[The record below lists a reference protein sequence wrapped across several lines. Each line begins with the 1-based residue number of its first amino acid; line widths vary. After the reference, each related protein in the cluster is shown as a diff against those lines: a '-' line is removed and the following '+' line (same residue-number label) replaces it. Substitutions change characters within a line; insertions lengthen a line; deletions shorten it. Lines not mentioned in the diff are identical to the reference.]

1 MSPRLIQVVALVV
14 AGGLVYGSS
23 VLVPPINEG
32 RRPLN
37 MMGSDNPAENAPPD
51 FVFAVQAFGAFRSL
65 LVNLAFVRAD
75 TYKQQGRYYDAM
87 ELSRWICRLQ
97 PRFPAVWEFNAW
109 NMAWNISV
117 TTYTPEE
124 RWNWVYNGVRLL
136 RDEGLRHNPRA
147 INLYKQLAF
156 IYVNKM
162 AQPVDDFHFDYKR
175 AWAWRIHLVLGSPPE
190 AYGNLGGFEPGAHL
204 ESVVKKME
212 LSDLFAASLTEAQ
225 RRGERPLSPDDR
237 PLPESVLPMARES
250 EDGPTPFEV
259 AQKAAV
265 DRLQVIADTPLKLD
279 DLYAAHPAA
288 REMVAK
294 LAELGVKITA
304 EPLTEEEFFHQ
315 TGLAWNFMMR
325 YRQLADPPAMLTSLK
340 KSKRHDEEVLQRFDQ
355 IVGVTRKDPDG
366 MALVRHVQ
374 HRALAEAFKLNPLE
388 LIELTRVFGPM
399 DWRTV
404 DSSSLYWIN
413 RGLVAGNET
422 ISSFRNDKL
431 NTTRLLFFSLRNLK
445 NRNRLIFEPYPD
457 DISRSYIDF
466 TTDLNFI
473 EPMHRAYLVYG
484 PNFDNDPDKRGAGE
498 NYRTG
503 HSSFLQES
511 IRDLYFAGR
520 IREAQKYY
528 DFLRETYGLDQ
539 NGRPR
544 EAYLKPL
551 RDFVFDIF
559 YEMMDSQEHARG
571 AISGF
576 IDKAFNEMLRSE
588 FDGYAT
594 AMRMAAEIHR
604 RYSESR
610 VDKIA
615 ESRMLPPIEQMVED
629 RLIALYF
636 TLIPTTDV
644 SASIRARLWKL
655 LPYGLQRPVYDV
667 LRPMFVEECQRF
679 GFDLAA
685 AYPEPPGMKEYREA
699 NPGRF
704 RDARDQDITTPVQV
718 RE

>member
-539 NGRPR
+539 NGRSR

>member
-1 MSPRLIQVVALVV
+1 MSPRLVQLIALLA

-23 VLVPPINEG
+23 TLVPPINEG

-237 PLPESVLPMARES
+237 PLPGSVLPMARDA

-265 DRLQVIADTPLKLD
+265 DRLQVIADTPLKLE
-279 DLYAAHPAA
+279 DLYAAHPGTRA
-288 REMVAK
+288 MVPK
-294 LAELGVKITA
+294 LAEMGVKIAA

-315 TGLAWNFMMR
+315 TGLAWNFMLR
-325 YRQLADPPAMLTSLK
+325 YRQLADPPAMLSSLR
-340 KSKRHDEEVLQRFDQ
+340 KSKRLDEETLKRFDQ

-366 MALVRHVQ
+366 LALVRHVQ
-374 HRALAEAFKLNPLE
+374 HRALAEAFKLNPRE
-388 LIELTRVFGPM
+388 MIELMRVFGPM

-466 TTDLNFI
+466 TIDLNFI

-520 IREAQKYY
+520 IREAQQYY

-644 SASIRARLWKL
+644 AASIRARLWKL
-655 LPYGLQRPVYDV
+655 LPYGMQRPVYDV
-667 LRPMFVEECQRF
+667 LRPMFVDECERF

-704 RDARDQDITTPVQV
+704 REAREQDVTTPVQL
-718 RE
+718 RD